1 MQSFLGS
8 LNYYSK
14 FIEDYAIYA
23 AVLYELGEVD
33 FAAMNK
39 PEDRSRDQDL
49 AAVTGDDLEG
59 ARDPADADLRWIRA
73 HKSFNKLKEKV
84 SSTPILRHF
93 RPELQPVVVVY
104 ANVGRSQWL

>member
-23 AVLYELGEVD
+23 AVLYELREVD

-39 PEDRSRDQDL
+39 PENRPRIRNL
-49 AAVTGDDLEG
+49 AAAVGNDMEEAGNLAEV
-59 ARDPADADLRWIRA
+59 DLRWIRA
-73 HKSFNKLKEKV
+73 QKSFAKLNEKV
-84 SSTPILRHF
+84 ASTPILRHF
-93 RPELQPVVVVY
+93 RPELQPVVAVY
-104 ANVGRSQWL
+104 AND